1 MYLVWKVCLCLLNNT
16 HTAVLNVGLGLDW
29 IGMTEACLHLS
40 VLHLLHVTGVYPRV
54 LCKIRA
60 QCLDLAT
67 HNLSLLVT
75 FNCTWVMGG
84 GGFIFISNYAYRS
97 IDLLLVT
104 LFTMDFLLFLNNP
117 LRLLPLPILI
127 IATSGG

>member
-1 MYLVWKVCLCLLNNT
+1 MTQESPFSIVCNYVISLDVSRVEGLCLLNNT
-16 HTAVLNVGLGLDW
+16 HTPVLNVGLGLDW

-40 VLHLLHVTGVYPRV
+40 VLHLLHLTGVYSRV
-54 LCKIRA
+54 LCKIRS

-84 GGFIFISNYAYRS
+84 GGFIR
-97 IDLLLVT
+97 
-104 LFTMDFLLFLNNP
+104 
-117 LRLLPLPILI
+117 
-127 IATSGG
+127 